1 MSMRAHHTC
10 ISVADIDATAEWY
23 QRALGFETERAF
35 QIPSGAR
42 VALLASPGG
51 ARVELTELGGGRDGN
66 QWNDPP
72 KSLEAHGLTHIAFE
86 VEDLDG
92 AFEAAVAH
100 GAAAVWEPRDGMGGM
115 RMAFL
120 HDNEGN
126 LVELLSLTGASI

>member
-1 MSMRAHHTC
+1 MRPHHTC

-23 QRALGFETERAF
+23 QRVLGLQMERAF

-51 ARVELTELGGGRDGN
+51 ARVELTELAGGSEGN

-72 KSLEAHGLTHIAFE
+72 KSLATHGLTHIAFE
-86 VEDLDG
+86 VDDLDG
-92 AFEAAVAH
+92 VFATAVVN
-100 GAAAVWEPRDGMGGM
+100 GGETVWEPRGGTAGM

-126 LVELLSLTGASI
+126 LVELLSFTDASTS